1 MKNEV
6 FRFWIQKVSQNIWL
20 HHHNSKK
27 LRRRF
32 CGIVFLNIT
41 IFSFLFFSFDTK
53 NIFEFICLLT
63 LFIENQ
69 IVTFF
74 FLKNIFKHNIA
85 KNRYNIFLEEINQE
99 LYLSSEDILS
109 FLLYKKLELDKLIK
123 TSPQIAQSILDK
135 YKKRFNKNILISDFS
150 KIPPKYNL
158 YSKMLLIKFFNI
170 WKSRLKKKRCTAY
183 YLGPFYGNRK
193 FFFEFQNVK
202 LGDNDIEIGIE

>member
-32 CGIVFLNIT
+32 CGIVFLNI
-41 IFSFLFFSFDTK
+41 IFFSFLFFSFDTK

-69 IVTFF
+69 IVTLF

>member
-32 CGIVFLNIT
+32 CGIVFLNI
-41 IFSFLFFSFDTK
+41 IFFSFLFFSFDTK

-69 IVTFF
+69 IVTLF

-85 KNRYNIFLEEINQE
+85 KNRYIIFLEEINKE
-99 LYLSSEDILS
+99 LYLINI
-109 FLLYKKLELDKLIK
+109 KKDLTK
-123 TSPQIAQSILDK
+123 T
-135 YKKRFNKNILISDFS
+135 F
-150 KIPPKYNL
+150 
-158 YSKMLLIKFFNI
+158 
-170 WKSRLKKKRCTAY
+170 
-183 YLGPFYGNRK
+183 
-193 FFFEFQNVK
+193 
-202 LGDNDIEIGIE
+202 

>member
-32 CGIVFLNIT
+32 CGIVFLNI
-41 IFSFLFFSFDTK
+41 IFFSFLFFSFDTK

>member
-32 CGIVFLNIT
+32 CGIVFLNI
-41 IFSFLFFSFDTK
+41 IFFPFLFFSFDTK

-69 IVTFF
+69 IVTLF

>member
-27 LRRRF
+27 LRRKF

-69 IVTFF
+69 IVTLF

-85 KNRYNIFLEEINQE
+85 KKRYNIFLEEINQE

-193 FFFEFQNVK
+193 FFFEFQNIK
-202 LGDNDIEIGIE
+202 LGDNDIDISIE

>member
-20 HHHNSKK
+20 HHHNSKE
-27 LRRRF
+27 LRKKILW
-32 CGIVFLNIT
+32 IVILNI
-41 IFSFLFFSFDTK
+41 ILFSSLFFSFDTK
-53 NIFEFICLLT
+53 NIFEFICLLV
-63 LFIENQ
+63 LFFENQ
-69 IVTFF
+69 IVCLFF
-74 FLKNIFKHNIA
+74 FKNIFKHEIA

-109 FLLYKKLELDKLIK
+109 FLLYKKLELDKLLK
-123 TSPQIAQSILDK
+123 TSPKITQSVLDK
-135 YKKRFNKNILISDFS
+135 YKKIFKKNILFSDFS

-158 YSKMLLIKFFNI
+158 YSKMILIKFFNI
-170 WKSRLKKKRCTAY
+170 WKSHLKKKRYTAY

-202 LGDNDIEIGIE
+202 LGDNDIEISIE

>member
-32 CGIVFLNIT
+32 FGIVFLNI
-41 IFSFLFFSFDTK
+41 IFFPFLFFSFDTK

-69 IVTFF
+69 IVTLFF
-74 FLKNIFKHNIA
+74 FKNIFKHEIA

-123 TSPQIAQSILDK
+123 TSPPIAQSILDK

-150 KIPPKYNL
+150 KIPTKYNL
-158 YSKMLLIKFFNI
+158 YSKMLLINFFNI
-170 WKSRLKKKRCTAY
+170 WKSQLKKKRCTAY
-183 YLGPFYGNRK
+183 YLGPFYGNRR

-202 LGDNDIEIGIE
+202 LGDNDIEISIE

>member
-32 CGIVFLNIT
+32 CGIVFLNI
-41 IFSFLFFSFDTK
+41 IFFSFLFFSFDTK

-69 IVTFF
+69 IVTLF

-123 TSPQIAQSILDK
+123 TSPQIAQSILNK

-170 WKSRLKKKRCTAY
+170 WKSRLKKKRCAAY

-202 LGDNDIEIGIE
+202 LGDNDIEISIE

>member
-20 HHHNSKK
+20 HHHNSKELK
-27 LRRRF
+27 QKFVIFFL
-32 CGIVFLNIT
+32 LNI
-41 IFSFLFFSFDTK
+41 IILPVFFFSFKK
-53 NIFEFICLLT
+53 NNFLEFICLLT
-63 LFIENQ
+63 LFIAND
-69 IVTFF
+69 IIILF
-74 FLKNIFKHNIA
+74 FLKKVIKHDIA

-123 TSPQIAQSILDK
+123 TSPRLSQSVLEK
-135 YKKRFNKNILISDFS
+135 YKKKFNKNTLISDFS

-158 YSKMLLIKFFNI
+158 YSKMILIRYFNI
-170 WKSRLKKKRCTAY
+170 WKSHLKKQQCNAY

-202 LGDNDIEIGIE
+202 LGNNDIEISIE

>member
-1 MKNEV
+1 M
-6 FRFWIQKVSQNIWL
+6 
-20 HHHNSKK
+20 
-27 LRRRF
+27 
-32 CGIVFLNIT
+32 
-41 IFSFLFFSFDTK
+41 
-53 NIFEFICLLT
+53 
-63 LFIENQ
+63 
-69 IVTFF
+69 
-74 FLKNIFKHNIA
+74 NIA

-135 YKKRFNKNILISDFS
+135 YKKTFNKNILISDFS

-158 YSKMLLIKFFNI
+158 YSKMILIKFFNI
-170 WKSRLKKKRCTAY
+170 WKSHLKKKRYAAY

-202 LGDNDIEIGIE
+202 LGDNDIEISIE

>member
-27 LRRRF
+27 LRRKF
-32 CGIVFLNIT
+32 GGIVFLNII
-41 IFSFLFFSFDTK
+41 IFSFLFFSFETK

-69 IVTFF
+69 IVTLF

-99 LYLSSEDILS
+99 LHLSFEDILS

-123 TSPQIAQSILDK
+123 TSPQIAQSVLDK

-158 YSKMLLIKFFNI
+158 YSKMILIKSFNI
-170 WKSRLKKKRCTAY
+170 WKSHLKKQKCNAY

-202 LGDNDIEIGIE
+202 LGDNDIDISIE

>member
-1 MKNEV
+1 MKIEV

-20 HHHNSKK
+20 HHHNSKE
-27 LRRRF
+27 LRKKIF
-32 CGIVFLNIT
+32 GIVFLNI
-41 IFSFLFFSFDTK
+41 ILFSSLFFSFDTK

-63 LFIENQ
+63 LVIENQ
-69 IVTFF
+69 IVTLF

-99 LYLSSEDILS
+99 LYLCSEDILS

-135 YKKRFNKNILISDFS
+135 YKKKFNRNILISDFS

-158 YSKMLLIKFFNI
+158 YSKMILIKIFNM

>member
-32 CGIVFLNIT
+32 FVIVFLNI
-41 IFSFLFFSFDTK
+41 IFFCLLFFSFDTK

-63 LFIENQ
+63 LVIENQ
-69 IVTFF
+69 IVTLF

-123 TSPQIAQSILDK
+123 ISPKLSQSVLDK
-135 YKKRFNKNILISDFS
+135 YNKRFKQNILISDFS
-150 KIPPKYNL
+150 KIPQKYNL
-158 YSKMLLIKFFNI
+158 YSKMILIKSFNI
-170 WKSRLKKKRCTAY
+170 WKSHLKKQKCNAY

-193 FFFEFQNVK
+193 YLFEFQNVK
-202 LGDNDIEIGIE
+202 LGNNDIEISIE